1 MNRVHRSRSHRPK
14 ARSGIIVLCLL
25 VCLSVVISLL
35 MTSVQTALRSR
46 AEVRNQIRLVQASLL
61 CEAGL
66 QRAISELKKDS
77 DYRGETWNPSV
88 EEASFMRTDVT
99 IRVSGKEFERTIDVV
114 VQLRSS
120 DAASDLIQR
129 SKSIRF
135 STSQKVKDENK
146 DE

>member
-46 AEVRNQIRLVQASLL
+46 AEVRNQLRLVQASLL
-61 CEAGL
+61 CEAGM
-66 QRAISELKKDS
+66 QRAISKLKKDS
-77 DYRGETWNPSV
+77 DYRGETWIPSI

-114 VQLRSS
+114 VQLKSS

-135 STSQKVKDENK
+135 STSQKIKDESK

>member
-1 MNRVHRSRSHRPK
+1 MNRAHRSRSHRPK
-14 ARSGIIVLCLL
+14 ARSGSIVLCLL

-46 AEVRNQIRLVQASLL
+46 AEVRNQLRLVQASLL
-61 CEAGL
+61 CDAGL
-66 QRAISELKKDS
+66 QRAMSKLKKDI
-77 DYRGETWNPSV
+77 DYLGETWSPSI
-88 EEASFMRTDVT
+88 EEASLLKTVVT
-99 IRVSGKEFERTIDVV
+99 IRVSEKEFERTIDAV

-135 STSQKVKDENK
+135 STSQKAKDENK

>member
-1 MNRVHRSRSHRPK
+1 MNRAHRSRSHRPK

-46 AEVRNQIRLVQASLL
+46 AEVRNQLRLVQASLL
-61 CEAGL
+61 CDAGL
-66 QRAISELKKDS
+66 QRAMSKLKKDI
-77 DYRGETWNPSV
+77 DYLGETWSPSI
-88 EEASFMRTDVT
+88 EEASFTKTVVT
-99 IRVSGKEFERTIDVV
+99 IRVSEKEYERTIDAV

>member
-1 MNRVHRSRSHRPK
+1 MNRAHRSRSHRPK

-46 AEVRNQIRLVQASLL
+46 AEVRNQLRLVQASLL
-61 CEAGL
+61 CDAGL
-66 QRAISELKKDS
+66 QRAMSKLKKDI
-77 DYRGETWNPSV
+77 DYLGETWSPSI
-88 EEASFMRTDVT
+88 EEASLLKTVVT
-99 IRVSGKEFERTIDVV
+99 IRVSEKEFERTIDAV

>member
-77 DYRGETWNPSV
+77 DYSGETWNPSV

>member
-1 MNRVHRSRSHRPK
+1 MNRAHRSRSHRPK

-46 AEVRNQIRLVQASLL
+46 AEVRNQLRLVQASLL
-61 CEAGL
+61 CDAGL
-66 QRAISELKKDS
+66 QRAMSKLKKDI
-77 DYRGETWNPSV
+77 DYLGETWSPSI
-88 EEASFMRTDVT
+88 EEASLLKTVVT
-99 IRVSGKEFERTIDVV
+99 IRVSEKEFERTIDVV

-135 STSQKVKDENK
+135 STSQKAKDENK